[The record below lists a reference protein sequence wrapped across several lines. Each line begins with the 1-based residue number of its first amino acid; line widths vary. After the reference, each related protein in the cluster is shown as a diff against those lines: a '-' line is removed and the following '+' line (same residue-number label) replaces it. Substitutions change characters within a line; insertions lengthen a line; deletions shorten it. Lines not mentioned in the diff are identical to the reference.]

1 MTVTL
6 SKAQIEALKVELG
19 KYGLSVSVMSRKA
32 LARKAVLSKLDEQ
45 IARVQGMTFK
55 TAGLKK
61 AMLDNLKTAKRAGD
75 WKAANPGTITELLAM
90 FGRRLE
96 DVQPW
101 ADTRWECLR
110 NATGRHLQITD
121 QRPLIQA

>member
-32 LARKAVLSKLDEQ
+32 VLSKLDEQ

-55 TAGLKK
+55 TAGVKK